1 MPEERRTY
9 QRKGQQVASSM
20 EYAHVQPHASEV
32 EKAVL
37 GALMIDKDAFMEV
50 GDSLVPESFYEP
62 RNQMVYEAIR
72 SLSVEDS
79 PIDVLTVTDKLAKMG
94 KLEEVGGPG
103 YIAELSS
110 RVATSANVE
119 YHASIVAEKYLSRQM
134 IQYVNVVGKKVY
146 DESYDIKDVIDEAE
160 GTLFELS
167 QKNMKKDYSVLA
179 PIVDKAKETI
189 MQAYA
194 NKGVLS
200 GISSGIAALDE
211 KTLGWQNSDLVIIA
225 ARPAMGKTAFALSM
239 AKNIA
244 ADQKI
249 PMVFF
254 SLEMSD
260 VQLTNRLISN
270 ACQIEGMKLVSGQ
283 LDGPDLLRLDKKIQ
297 KLIDA
302 PLYIDDTAGL
312 SIMDLRSKV
321 RRLVRE
327 HGVKLVMIDYL
338 QLMTASGMKFN
349 SRQEEVSLI
358 SRSLKGL
365 AKELNIPVLALSQL
379 NRNVESR
386 NGAEGKRPQL
396 SDLRESGAIEQD
408 ADMVIFLHRPEYFGI
423 GTSSDG
429 TVDYHNKAEV
439 IISKHRKGAT
449 GIVLTKFL
457 GEYTLY
463 ADLDEESNLSP
474 SAGGEYRDVLFTK
487 DEYDPFKM
495 AAIDGYR
502 GGD

>member
-9 QRKGQQVASSM
+9 QRKGQQVASSL

-50 GDSLVPESFYEP
+50 SDRLVPESFYEP
-62 RNQMVYEAIR
+62 RNQMVYDAIR
-72 SLSVEDS
+72 SLSIEDC

-110 RVATSANVE
+110 RVATSANVD
-119 YHASIVAEKYLSRQM
+119 YHTNIVAEKYLARQM

-167 QKNMKKDYSVLA
+167 QKNMKKDYSLLA
-179 PIVDKAKETI
+179 PIVDKAKDTI

-200 GISSGIAALDE
+200 GIASGIVALDE

-297 KLIDA
+297 KLMDA

-408 ADMVIFLHRPEYFGI
+408 ADMVIFLHRPEYFGL
-423 GTSSDG
+423 GVSSDG

-474 SAGGEYRDVLFTK
+474 SAGGVYRDVLFTK

>member
-1 MPEERRTY
+1 MI
-9 QRKGQQVASSM
+9 QQVASPL

-72 SLSVEDS
+72 SLSMEDC
-79 PIDVLTVTDKLAKMG
+79 PIDVLTVTDKLGKMG
-94 KLEEVGGPG
+94 KLEEVGGPV

-110 RVATSANVE
+110 RVVTSANID
-119 YHASIVAEKYLSRQM
+119 YHANIVAEKYLARQM
-134 IQYVNVVGKKVY
+134 IQYVNVIGKKVY

-200 GISSGIAALDE
+200 GIASGITALDE

-297 KLIDA
+297 KLMDA

-423 GTSSDG
+423 GMSSDG

-463 ADLDEESNLSP
+463 ADLDEVQNLPP

-495 AAIDGYR
+495 ATIDGYR

>member
-9 QRKGQQVASSM
+9 QHKRQQVASPLD
-20 EYAHVQPHASEV
+20 YAHVQPHASEV

-423 GTSSDG
+423 GMSSDG

>member
-9 QRKGQQVASSM
+9 QRKGQQVASSL

-37 GALMIDKDAFMEV
+37 GALMIDKDAFMEIS
-50 GDSLVPESFYEP
+50 DRLVPESFYEP

-72 SLSVEDS
+72 NLSVEDS

-423 GTSSDG
+423 GVSSDG
-429 TVDYHNKAEV
+429 AIDYHNKAEV

>member
-1 MPEERRTY
+1 
-9 QRKGQQVASSM
+9 
-20 EYAHVQPHASEV
+20 
-32 EKAVL
+32 
-37 GALMIDKDAFMEV
+37 
-50 GDSLVPESFYEP
+50 
-62 RNQMVYEAIR
+62 
-72 SLSVEDS
+72 
-79 PIDVLTVTDKLAKMG
+79 
-94 KLEEVGGPG
+94 
-103 YIAELSS
+103 
-110 RVATSANVE
+110 VE
-119 YHASIVAEKYLSRQM
+119 YHANIVAEKYLARRM
-134 IQYVNVVGKKVY
+134 IQYVNVVGKRVY

-194 NKGVLS
+194 KKGGLS
-200 GISSGIAALDE
+200 GISSGIVALDE

-249 PMVFF
+249 PMAFF

-270 ACQIEGMKLVSGQ
+270 ACKIEGMKLVSGQ

-408 ADMVIFLHRPEYFGI
+408 ADMVIFLHRPEYFGLKM
-423 GTSSDG
+423 SKDG
-429 TVDYHNKAEV
+429 TIDYQNKAEV

>member
-1 MPEERRTY
+1 MAEERRTY
-9 QRKGQQVASSM
+9 QRRGQQVASPL

-72 SLSVEDS
+72 SLSVEDC
-79 PIDVLTVTDKLAKMG
+79 PIDVLTVTDKLGKMG

-134 IQYVNVVGKKVY
+134 IQYVNVIGKKVY

-194 NKGVLS
+194 KKGGLS
-200 GISSGIAALDE
+200 GISSGIVALDE

-249 PMVFF
+249 PMAFF

-408 ADMVIFLHRPEYFGI
+408 ADMVIFLHRPEYFGLKM
-423 GTSSDG
+423 SKDG
-429 TVDYHNKAEV
+429 TIDYQNKAEV